1 MGSRFRSE
9 RNVQIAEELGRFA
22 SGRGHS
28 LLELAFSWLLA
39 QPAVSSVIAGA
50 TSAEQIH
57 ANAAAAAWRL
67 SSDEL
72 GQIDRLAPLGAS
84 S

>member
-1 MGSRFRSE
+1 MKFPPRQMEFHDCS
-9 RNVQIAEELGRFA
+9 
-22 SGRGHS
+22 
-28 LLELAFSWLLA
+28 
-39 QPAVSSVIAGA
+39 
-50 TSAEQIH
+50 
-57 ANAAAAAWRL
+57 WRL

>member
-1 MGSRFRSE
+1 MKFLHIQREFR
-9 RNVQIAEELGRFA
+9 G
-22 SGRGHS
+22 
-28 LLELAFSWLLA
+28 
-39 QPAVSSVIAGA
+39 
-50 TSAEQIH
+50 
-57 ANAAAAAWRL
+57 AAWRL

>member
-1 MGSRFRSE
+1 MKFLHLQQE
-9 RNVQIAEELGRFA
+9 F
-22 SGRGHS
+22 HD
-28 LLELAFSWLLA
+28 
-39 QPAVSSVIAGA
+39 P
-50 TSAEQIH
+50 
-57 ANAAAAAWRL
+57 AWRL